1 MASPP
6 STPPAKVP
14 ENPDE
19 WRFVYSGA
27 LCEFPEDYCP
37 GGFHPVNLGDRFHNG
52 RYRVIR
58 KLGEGAYSIVWL
70 AVDTKTPRY
79 VALKIMVAKAS
90 TTITELSI
98 LDHLS
103 QRAPSDP
110 NSQHV
115 TTLLDTFTHTGP
127 NGTHRC
133 MVFEPMG
140 ITAASLVEELPEN
153 KPKTFGVR
161 QRYPYWMAKKILR
174 HALLSLAFLHSNG
187 VVHGDVQPGNML
199 FAIDDLSSVA
209 EDELKQDEASTSV
222 QLRRV
227 DGKEDRWAPKTL
239 YIPQPLHDRV
249 QLVPEHLHVK
259 LSDLGACEPLFS
271 SPLPAPSRTPTTP
284 ILTASS
290 LLHRAPTLLHH
301 HAHRPARPRAHPPLL
316 PPAHQHHRPLCP
328 RKPAPRPR
336 HRHVGL
342 RLPHLRVHHR
352 HAPLRRRAAL
362 ARPIRARRR
371 RRRPPDPNQRHC
383 PSAATVPRGCVAAEG
398 QVVRA
403 AWREAESAW
412 GWRGGPCGVCAGG
425 DAGGEVRD
433 GQAGGWC
440 GGGRGAGGVWVG
452 EVVFGV

>member
-58 KLGEGAYSIVWL
+58 KLGDGAYSIVWL

-90 TTITELSI
+90 TTVTELSI

-174 HALLSLAFLHSNG
+174 HALLGLAFLHSNG

-227 DGKEDRWAPKTL
+227 DGKEDKWAPKTL

-249 QLVPEHLHVK
+249 RLVPEHLHVK
-259 LSDLGACEPLFS
+259 LSDLGASFF
-271 SPLPAPSRTPTTP
+271 T
-284 ILTASS
+284 
-290 LLHRAPTLLHH
+290 
-301 HAHRPARPRAHPPLL
+301 AHPPSSTITPIALRAPELILPSSRLRTSTTDPSAQENQPLGPAIDIWAFGCLIYEFITGTPLFVVALLSHDQSELDDADDDHLTQIYDTVRPL
-316 PPAHQHHRPLCP
+316 PPFLVDAWP
-328 RKPAPRPR
+328 RRDR
-336 HRHVGL
+336 WFG
-342 RLPHLRVHHR
+342 
-352 HAPLRRRAAL
+352 
-362 ARPIRARRR
+362 
-371 RRRPPDPNQRHC
+371 
-383 PSAATVPRGCVAAEG
+383 PRGE
-398 QVVRA
+398 RLN
-403 AWREAESAW
+403 
-412 GWRGGPCGVCAGG
+412 PHG
-425 DAGGEVRD
+425 DGE
-433 GQAGGWC
+433 
-440 GGGRGAGGVWVG
+440 GGRAVYVPGETLEERFEKEKPGVGVGEGEARVVCGLVRWCLEYDPEKRPGAGELLEQEWFM
-452 EVVFGV
+452 E